1 MTIHFLF
8 LLYVGIFLTGLN
20 NQIHFSKAK
29 QSQIKFCSLPALRK
43 AKKSLDVI
51 ELTESLPYGTD
62 TAETQLAPELSE
74 DAMTRFLNSE
84 PSPEALQCD
93 DADVVP

>member
-1 MTIHFLF
+1 M
-8 LLYVGIFLTGLN
+8 
-20 NQIHFSKAK
+20 
-29 QSQIKFCSLPALRK
+29 
-43 AKKSLDVI
+43 I